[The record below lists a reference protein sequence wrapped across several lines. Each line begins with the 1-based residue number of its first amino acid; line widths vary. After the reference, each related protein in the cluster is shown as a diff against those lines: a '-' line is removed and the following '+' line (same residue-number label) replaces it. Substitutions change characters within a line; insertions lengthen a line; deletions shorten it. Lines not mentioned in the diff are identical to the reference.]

1 MKKHTNK
8 FAAKHAWE
16 LYRVKHIHSMLL
28 LMFIVFLKL
37 YDYIIIEQLKP
48 SGIVKILPKLPLFAR
63 DIVKISCNNTLK

>member
-1 MKKHTNK
+1 
-8 FAAKHAWE
+8 
-16 LYRVKHIHSMLL
+16 MLL